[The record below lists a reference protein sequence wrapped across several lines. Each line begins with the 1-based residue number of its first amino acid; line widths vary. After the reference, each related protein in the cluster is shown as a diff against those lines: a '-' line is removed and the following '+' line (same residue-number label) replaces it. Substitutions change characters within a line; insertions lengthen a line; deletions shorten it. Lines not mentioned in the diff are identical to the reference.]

1 MKKALA
7 LALREKAEQIA
18 FNFSRHDRDKNVYNE
33 QFTVKKIQPLSESTA
48 IIHFQKNTGKVGIAF
63 CYWINMKGGMWQY
76 FFPTYDHCVGAEKIR
91 DILHGIEIDNFDKNF
106 ENA

>member
-1 MKKALA
+1 MKGPSMYPNYKKAA
-7 LALREKAEQIA
+7 KVIQVV
-18 FNFSRHDRDKNVYNE
+18 RDGN
-33 QFTVKKIQPLSESTA
+33 PGAADGRASSSP
-48 IIHFQKNTGKVGIAF
+48 FQKNTGKVGIAF

-91 DILHGIEIDNFDKNF
+91 EILHGIEIDNFDKNF